1 MAEKTYRTSELA
13 RAVGIHPN
21 TVMRYIEWGLIP
33 PVERAPN
40 GYRVYTQR
48 HLDCLRLARLVYTS
62 YYPGKALR
70 ASANMMIEAAVADD
84 WSGALEMAAQHL
96 TNVEREIEQ
105 AEATVK
111 ILEDWAERIPVQD
124 THEQKTGSGS
134 ERKKQPAPTYSIGE
148 ACELLHVTRDVLR
161 NWERNGLIEIPRNEA
176 NGYRLIG
183 AAEIERLKI
192 IRLLS
197 QAGYSMM
204 AMLRMFV
211 QFDRGE
217 RSHLREALDTPNP
230 DEDVYM
236 AADRWLT
243 VLNLQRTHSLDILHF
258 LESLPQSKRNTEKA

>member
-1 MAEKTYRTSELA
+1 MTEITYRTSDLA

-21 TVMRYIEWGLIP
+21 TVMKYIEWGLIP
-33 PVERAPN
+33 PVERAAN
-40 GYRVYTQR
+40 GYRIYTQR

-70 ASANMMIEAAVADD
+70 ASANLMIEAAVADD

-111 ILEDWAERIPVQD
+111 ILEAWAERSIIQD
-124 THEQKTGSGS
+124 VPGQRTL
-134 ERKKQPAPTYSIGE
+134 PDAAPTKTYSIGQ
-148 ACELLHVTRDVLR
+148 ACDLLHITRDVLR
-161 NWERNGLIEIPRNEA
+161 NWERNGLIKIPRNEA
-176 NGYRLIG
+176 NGYRTISE
-183 AAEIERLKI
+183 AEVERLKI
-192 IRLLS
+192 IRLLG

-236 AADRWLT
+236 AADHWLT
-243 VLNLQRTHSLDILHF
+243 VLNLQRVHSNDILHY
-258 LESLPQSKRNTEKA
+258 LKSLPQCKKPAEKD